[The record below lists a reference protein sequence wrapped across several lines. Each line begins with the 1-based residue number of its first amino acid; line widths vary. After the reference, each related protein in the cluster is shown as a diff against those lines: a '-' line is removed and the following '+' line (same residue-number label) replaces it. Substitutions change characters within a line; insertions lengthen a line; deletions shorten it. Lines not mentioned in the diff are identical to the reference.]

1 MNDIMTLGLHR
12 LWKEIL
18 VDKLT
23 LRNNDIVLDLASG
36 SGDLM
41 NLIQERFPA
50 EVIGYDSNLDMLYE
64 NKKKNPSN
72 VLICGK
78 SENLPFK
85 TNFFDAIVVSFG
97 LRNFSDLD
105 KSLKEI
111 NRVLKKDASFHCLE
125 FSQVN
130 NVSLNNLFGIYKK
143 ILPFYGELFVK
154 NKFAYDYLVKS
165 IEIFPNQLELSR
177 KFRFAGFKKIEVFDI
192 FGGVAAIHSAIK

>member
-18 VDKLT
+18 VDRLRLT
-23 LRNNDIVLDLASG
+23 NDDIVLDLASG

-41 NLIQERFPA
+41 NLIKKKFSA
-50 EVIGYDSNLDMLYE
+50 EVIGYDSNLNMLYE
-64 NKKKNPSN
+64 NKQKNPCN
-72 VLICGK
+72 ALICGK

-85 TNFFDAIVVSFG
+85 SNFFDSIVVSFG
-97 LRNFSDLD
+97 LRNFSDLN
-105 KSLKEI
+105 KSLEEI
-111 NRVLKKDASFHCLE
+111 NRVLKKGSSFHCLE

-130 NVSLNNLFGIYKK
+130 NVTLNNLLSIYKK
-143 ILPFYGELFVK
+143 ILPFYGQLFAK

-165 IEIFPNQLELSR
+165 IEIFPNQLELSK
-177 KFRFAGFKKIEVFDI
+177 KFRFAGFKKIEVYDI